1 MFAKKWGIKE
11 KKKEKY
17 IQIFCKKRTKRKKE
31 EIETEENSLK
41 SIQIWVNNLV
51 KPITAKVFVIHQVT
65 SLIYLL
71 KLTEGASQDIW
82 KPPFV
87 SLTLSKWLSIVIF
100 WKSRLA
106 LRNPIG

>member
-11 KKKEKY
+11 KKGKIYSNILQEKN
-17 IQIFCKKRTKRKKE
+17 KKKKE